1 LKVKR
6 THIQDGSTVA
16 FGATVMGGSVIERN
30 TTLLPLSLVLKEMN
44 MITATYE
51 GSPAEPAIAALPPAI
66 ALRRRGAER
75 AELPGDAGIGQKDHR
90 RTKLM
95 A

>member
-1 LKVKR
+1 
-6 THIQDGSTVA
+6 
-16 FGATVMGGSVIERN
+16 MGGSVIERN

-66 ALRRRGAER
+66 ASRRRDDER
-75 AELPGDAGIGQKDHR
+75 AELTGDAGIGQKDHR